1 MATPQ
6 VVVVGLGPAGPD
18 LVTAAALGALSRPV
32 PRFLRTARHP
42 SALVVENATTFD
54 HLYEDADTFADVYAA
69 ITEELVAA
77 ATIHGEVVY
86 AVPGSP
92 FVLERSVRQLLADQR
107 VAVQVVPGLSF
118 LDLAYG
124 RLGIDPVEAGVRL
137 IDGHDFAVAAAGERG
152 PLLVAHAH
160 APWVLSDIKLAMD
173 GSGDEEVIVLQRLG
187 LPDEQVTSVPWA
199 DLDRSVE
206 PDHLTCLYVPHLGEP
221 VGHELVRFHGIV
233 RRLREECPWDRQ
245 QTHASLTRYA
255 IEEVYELVEA
265 IGALDADG
273 AAGPADGAADAALE
287 EELGDVL
294 LQVFLHAAI
303 AEQEGRF
310 SVADVASTISEKMVR
325 RHPHVFGDVE
335 VSSAEHVAR
344 NWDAIKAAEKGA
356 ARGST
361 FDGVPG
367 TLPALAFARELTAKA
382 AKVGFDWD
390 DAGGTLDKVAEE
402 LDEVRAAWGDGEAL
416 RGEVGDL
423 LLAVVNLA
431 RHRGVDPES
440 ALRVATA
447 KFRTRVQACE
457 ALAAERG
464 IDTRTAGL
472 PALDALWEEVKRGE
486 REPIRDT

>member
-6 VVVVGLGPAGPD
+6 VVVVGLGPAGAE
-18 LVTAAALGALSRPV
+18 LVTAAALDALSRPG

-42 SALVVENATTFD
+42 SAVVVEDATTFD
-54 HLYEDADTFADVYAA
+54 HLYEGADTFEEVYAA
-69 ITEELVAA
+69 ITDELVAA
-77 ATIHGEVVY
+77 AAAHGEVVY

-92 FVLERSVRQLLADQR
+92 FVLERSVRQLVADPSVR
-107 VAVQVVPGLSF
+107 VQVVPGLSF

-137 IDGHDFAVAAAGERG
+137 VDGHDFAVAAAGERG

-160 APWVLSDIKLAMD
+160 APWVLSDIKLAAD
-173 GSGDEEVIVLQRLG
+173 GPGDEEVVVLQRLG
-187 LPDEQVTSVPWA
+187 LPDERVTSVPWA
-199 DLDRSVE
+199 DLDRSIE
-206 PDHLTCLYVPHLGEP
+206 PDHLTCLYIPHLAEP

-273 AAGPADGAADAALE
+273 SGGPGDGGADAALE

-303 AEQEGRF
+303 AEQDGRF

-325 RHPHVFGDVE
+325 RHPHVFADVT
-335 VSSAEHVAR
+335 VSGAEHVAR

-356 ARGST
+356 AAGST
-361 FDGVPG
+361 FDAVPG
-367 TLPALAFARELTAKA
+367 ALPALAYARELTAKA
-382 AKVGFDWD
+382 AKVGFDWEAAD
-390 DAGGTLDKVAEE
+390 GTLDKVAEE
-402 LDEVRAAWGDGEAL
+402 LGEVRAAWADPEAV

-431 RHRGVDPES
+431 RHRGVDPEA
-440 ALRVATA
+440 ALRVAAA
-447 KFRTRVQACE
+447 KFRARVEACQ
-457 ALAAERG
+457 ALAAERD

-472 PALDALWEEVKRGE
+472 AVLDALWE
-486 REPIRDT
+486 

>member
-1 MATPQ
+1 MATPL
-6 VVVVGLGPAGPD
+6 VVVVGLGPAGPE
-18 LVTAAALGALSRPV
+18 LVTAEAVDVLRRPAR
-32 PRFLRTARHP
+32 RFLRTARHP
-42 SALVVENATTFD
+42 SAVAVEDATTFD
-54 HLYEDADTFADVYAA
+54 HLYEQADTFAEVYDA
-69 ITEELVAA
+69 ITEALVDAA
-77 ATIHGEVVY
+77 SRDGEVVY

-92 FVLERSVRQLLADQR
+92 FVLERSVRHLLTDER
-107 VAVQVVPGLSF
+107 VTVRIVPGLSF

-137 IDGHDFAVAAAGERG
+137 VDGHEFASAAAGERG

-160 APWVLSDIKLAMD
+160 APWVLSDIKLAAE
-173 GSGDEEVIVLQRLG
+173 GSGNEEVVVLQRLG
-187 LPDEQVTSVPWA
+187 LPDERVTSVTWA
-199 DLDRSVE
+199 DLDRSIE

-221 VGHELVRFHGIV
+221 VGKELVRFHGIV

-255 IEEVYELVEA
+255 IEEIYELVEA
-265 IGALDADG
+265 IGALDPDG
-273 AAGPADGAADAALE
+273 TAGDADAALE

-325 RHPHVFGDVE
+325 RHPHVFGDVA
-335 VSSAEHVAR
+335 VSSAEHVAL
-344 NWDAIKAAEKGA
+344 NWDAIKAAEKGQDA
-356 ARGST
+356 AGSPLA
-361 FDGVPG
+361 GVPG
-367 TLPALAFARELTAKA
+367 ALPALAYAREMTAKA
-382 AKVGFDWD
+382 AKIGFDWD
-390 DAGGTLDKVAEE
+390 DSAGTLDKVNEE
-402 LDEVRAAWGDGEAL
+402 FDEVRAAWDDDDAL

-423 LLAVVNLA
+423 LLAIVNLA

-447 KFRTRVQACE
+447 KFRGRVAACE

-464 IDTRTAGL
+464 IETRTAGL
-472 PALDALWEEVKRGE
+472 AAVDALWQEVKQGE
-486 REPIRDT
+486 REPFTDR

>member
-1 MATPQ
+1 MAAPL
-6 VVVVGLGPAGPD
+6 VVVVGLGPAGPE
-18 LVTAAALGALSRPV
+18 LVTAAALEALSRPV

-42 SALVVENATTFD
+42 SAVVVEDATTLD
-54 HLYEDADTFADVYAA
+54 HLYEDADTFAEVYGA
-69 ITEELVAA
+69 ITEQLVTA
-77 ATIHGEVVY
+77 ATQNGEVVY

-92 FVLERSVRQLLADQR
+92 FVLERSVRHLLADPR
-107 VAVQVVPGLSF
+107 VTTRVVPGLSF

-137 IDGHDFAVAAAGERG
+137 VDGHQFAEAAAGERG

-160 APWVLSDIKLAMD
+160 ARWVLSDIKLAAD
-173 GSGDEEVIVLQRLG
+173 GSGDEEVVVLQRLG

-199 DLDRSVE
+199 ELDRSIE
-206 PDHLTCLYVPHLGEP
+206 PDHLTCLYIPRLGEP

-265 IGALDADG
+265 IGALPPDG
-273 AAGPADGAADAALE
+273 PVGDADAAIE

-303 AEQEGRF
+303 AEQDGRF

-325 RHPHVFGDVE
+325 RHPHVFGDVA

-344 NWDAIKAAEKGA
+344 NWDAIKAAEKGGGA
-356 ARGST
+356 SASP

-367 TLPALAFARELTAKA
+367 ALPALAYARELTAKA
-382 AKVGFDWD
+382 AKAGFDWD
-390 DAGGTLDKVAEE
+390 DPAGTLDKVSEE
-402 LDEVRAAWGDGEAL
+402 LGEVRAAWDDAAAL
-416 RGEVGDL
+416 RGELGDL
-423 LLAVVNLA
+423 LLAIVNLA

-440 ALRVATA
+440 ALRVATV
-447 KFRTRVQACE
+447 KFRRRVEACQ
-457 ALAAERG
+457 ALAAERD
-464 IDTRTAGL
+464 IDTSTAGL
-472 PALDALWEEVKRGE
+472 AVLDALWDEVKQGE
-486 REPIRDT
+486 RQPLTDR